1 MSTNLSRRAILAGA
15 ASVPALALPVAVP
28 LALPATIEPAAAPDP
43 VIALAAR
50 AIEAEDAH
58 AAACVAR
65 NEPER
70 AFLDWKKINPAP
82 NEDNFQ
88 TPQEARAAIS
98 RWRRRMS
105 AARRRTGFAEA
116 EANQGDACEASWDAQ
131 QALAAAVPL
140 TLAGL
145 AAKARAW
152 RCLHEQ
158 IEDIVD
164 DIVYSLARDI
174 DVMAGGVDREAVQ

>member
-1 MSTNLSRRAILAGA
+1 MAPTDERRSTANRFCGSG
-15 ASVPALALPVAVP
+15 
-28 LALPATIEPAAAPDP
+28 T
-43 VIALAAR
+43 
-50 AIEAEDAH
+50 
-58 AAACVAR
+58 
-65 NEPER
+65 
-70 AFLDWKKINPAP
+70 
-82 NEDNFQ
+82 
-88 TPQEARAAIS
+88 
-98 RWRRRMS
+98 
-105 AARRRTGFAEA
+105 
-116 EANQGDACEASWDAQ
+116 NQGDACEASWDAQ

-174 DVMAGGVDREAVQ
+174 DVMAGGVDREAVQS